1 MNSHEY
7 MGCIFKEV
15 IYVLLNGLNL
25 FFSHCDLDMKH
36 YSSFIFIVYL
46 VDKTENN
53 FKKKGCGCST
63 EDDLSDAYLLWMRI

>member
-1 MNSHEY
+1 MFS
-7 MGCIFKEV
+7 
-15 IYVLLNGLNL
+15 

>member
-1 MNSHEY
+1 
-7 MGCIFKEV
+7 MGCIFKEDSDLCF
-15 IYVLLNGLNL
+15 IKWLKCFL